1 MRIINVIFAPKF
13 LILMT
18 KLFLTTTLL
27 LSFTVSVFSQLPTS
41 SLPINPTKTKKK
53 FSDGSMY
60 LLWGYTRAMYS
71 KSTIH
76 FSDDSNTYYP
86 ATGQYHNYNF
96 TIYDAKAHDKPDFK
110 DIKDVANIT
119 IPQFVIRL
127 GYYFNNKKDFGVEIN
142 YDHTKYVVTDYQ
154 TVRIKGNFNGQAV
167 DNDTILDP
175 TNFLHFEHTDGANFW
190 MFNFIKRWKLY
201 EPSKN
206 FNLGF
211 VVKPGAGFV
220 YPRTDVTMLGTR
232 LNNKWHIA
240 GWIVGV
246 ESGIR
251 AEFLKHGVFEFMAKG
266 AYADYT
272 NALVLG
278 KGNGKANHHFFAG
291 QLTATLGFSL

>member
-1 MRIINVIFAPKF
+1 
-13 LILMT
+13 MT
-18 KLFLTTTLL
+18 KLYLTFALL
-27 LSFTVSVFSQLPTS
+27 VSFTVSVFSQLSTS
-41 SLPINPTKTKKK
+41 SFSIIPTKTKNT

-76 FSDDSNTYYP
+76 FSDNSNTFYP
-86 ATGQYHNYNF
+86 STGKYHDYNF
-96 TIYDAKAHDKPDFK
+96 TIYDAKAHDKPDF
-110 DIKDVANIT
+110 DGIKDVVNIT

-154 TVRIKGNFNGQAV
+154 KLRIKGTFNGQAV
-167 DNDTILDP
+167 DQDTILDP
-175 TNFLHFEHTDGANFW
+175 TSLLHFEHTDGANFW

-201 EPSKN
+201 EPNKN

-232 LNNKWHIA
+232 LNNRWHVA

-251 AEFLKHGVFEFMAKG
+251 AEFFKHGVFEFVAKG

-272 NALVLG
+272 NVLVLG

-291 QLTATLGFSL
+291 QLTATLGYSL